1 MQILVVLARRCDT
14 WRCLGGAVCFAG
26 DCVGPRPPSH
36 RLPIC
41 CLHELLVSFYSCRIL
56 YSVFRNHP
64 YYRHL
69 KACELVDAIPASVG
83 APSVSALVDVM
94 KATFALHTSW
104 AYSINGVHPDHRFL
118 LPVAPAIHRLALQT

>member
-1 MQILVVLARRCDT
+1 MTRGGVWVGLFVLRETAWARDPQAIDYPFFSYT
-14 WRCLGGAVCFAG
+14 SYWL
-26 DCVGPRPPSH
+26 D
-36 RLPIC
+36 
-41 CLHELLVSFYSCRIL
+41 VSFYSCRIL

-64 YYRHL
+64 YYL

-94 KATFALHTSW
+94 KATFALHTSG